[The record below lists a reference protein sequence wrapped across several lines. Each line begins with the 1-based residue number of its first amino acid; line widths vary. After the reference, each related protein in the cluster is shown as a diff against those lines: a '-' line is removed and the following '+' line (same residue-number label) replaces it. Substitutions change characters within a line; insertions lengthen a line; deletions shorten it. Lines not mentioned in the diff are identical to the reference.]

1 MKVLSNNL
9 AVLENDSHISRWV
22 EESGRLD
29 HDQYALSYI
38 LKYIKEGDCIVDAG
52 AFIGDH
58 TLAYLKAVGPR
69 GKVIAFEPHLDAYQ
83 CLLHNCPEAECVLA
97 GLGDKEEKLP
107 FATNENVGAS
117 YISCSGDKQINIV
130 TLDSYNLEH
139 LDFLKLDVEG
149 FELSALRGAK
159 KTIDR
164 FRPTMWIEV
173 YDGALN
179 RNHET
184 AASLLS
190 FVQSELRYEITPF
203 PEFNSSLYD
212 ILCKPL

>member
-1 MKVLSNNL
+1 MKVLPNNL

-29 HDQYALSYI
+29 HDQYSLSYI

-69 GKVIAFEPHLDAYQ
+69 GKVIAFEPNPEAYQ

-97 GLGDKEEKLP
+97 GLGDKDQKLS

-117 YISCSGDKQINIV
+117 HISCSGDKQVDIV
-130 TLDSYNLEH
+130 ALDSYKLEH

-149 FELSALRGAK
+149 FEISALQGAN
-159 KTIDR
+159 KTINR

-173 YDGALN
+173 NEGALN
-179 RNHET
+179 RNDET
-184 AASLLS
+184 ATSLLN
-190 FVQSELRYEITPF
+190 FIQSHLGYEITPF
-203 PEFNSSLYD
+203 PEFNSYQYD

>member
-1 MKVLSNNL
+1 VKILSNNF
-9 AVLENDSHISRWV
+9 AVLENDSHVSRWV
-22 EESGRLD
+22 EETGRLD
-29 HDQYALSYI
+29 HDQYSLSYI
-38 LKYIKEGDCIVDAG
+38 LKYIKEGDCVVDAG

-69 GKVIAFEPHLDAYQ
+69 GKVIAFEPNPEAYQ

-97 GLGDKEEKLP
+97 GLGDKEQKLY
-107 FATNENVGAS
+107 FAVDQNVAAS
-117 YISCSGDKQINIV
+117 HISCLGDREVNIV
-130 TLDSYNLEH
+130 TLDSYKLNR

-149 FELSALRGAK
+149 FEISALRGAK

-173 YDGALN
+173 NEGALN

-184 AASLLS
+184 ATSLLN
-190 FVQSELRYEITPF
+190 FIQSDLCYESTPF
-203 PEFNSSLYD
+203 PEVNPYQYD
-212 ILCKPL
+212 ILCRPR